1 MKRLDT
7 IATIAIGLLT
17 LGLLAGCR
25 GDSAPDAGSEA
36 EDRQAGAAVPVQLGG
51 LRLPSDTVRFSV
63 LIQGNEAGSEEMW
76 VDETGHVRF
85 HFAFNDRGRGPDLDA
100 RVGLNE
106 RGIPVV
112 IETSGVDYLK
122 SPVEERFQLQGST
135 ATWKNQGEDGSR
147 ELDGDALFIP
157 MNGTPAMGAL
167 AARALLQ
174 APDWR
179 LPLLPAG
186 DMYLEKVEDR
196 RFERTSETGT
206 ESITATQYAIS
217 GLGFSPSYVWL
228 DEAGLYFGSADGW
241 FGVVREGWDAAL
253 PEMHAAQQ
261 ERNAAWL
268 GQLAEDLP
276 ERPTVAVAIQ
286 GARLFDPHT
295 LSMTPGVTVVVEG
308 NRIAAVGPDGEVSIP
323 SEARVVDAEGKTLL
337 PGLFDMHVHLSPIDG
352 VLHMAAG
359 VTTVRDMAND
369 IDQLLDMRQR
379 FDDGTAI
386 GPRVIMAGFMDGPG
400 PYAGP
405 TKVLVDTE
413 AEIREWIAR
422 YDSLGYEQIKI
433 YSSIETELVPAIT
446 DAAREHGMKVSGHI
460 PAFMTAEQA
469 VLQGFSEIT
478 HANMLFLNFQG
489 DTLDTRTPARF
500 TAVAQYGAELDLESD
515 SVQDFLQL
523 LKDREVIVDPTVSIW
538 EGMFTGRP
546 GEVSPNFESVADRL
560 PPTVRRGYLAG
571 GLPVPDEMDMR
582 YRESFQ
588 RILDMVAEVYEQGI
602 TIVPGTDA
610 MAGFA
615 LHRELELYER
625 AGIPAAQVLR
635 IATLGSAEVAG
646 RADQL
651 GSIEPGKLADM
662 ILVDG
667 DPTARM
673 SDIRNVRLVMKDGV
687 LFDAASLYR
696 AIGVAP

>member
-1 MKRLDT
+1 
-7 IATIAIGLLT
+7 
-17 LGLLAGCR
+17 
-25 GDSAPDAGSEA
+25 
-36 EDRQAGAAVPVQLGG
+36 V
-51 LRLPSDTVRFSV
+51 
-63 LIQGNEAGSEEMW
+63 
-76 VDETGHVRF
+76 
-85 HFAFNDRGRGPDLDA
+85 
-100 RVGLNE
+100 
-106 RGIPVV
+106 
-112 IETSGVDYLK
+112 
-122 SPVEERFQLQGST
+122 
-135 ATWKNQGEDGSR
+135 
-147 ELDGDALFIP
+147 
-157 MNGTPAMGAL
+157 
-167 AARALLQ
+167 
-174 APDWR
+174 
-179 LPLLPAG
+179 
-186 DMYLEKVEDR
+186 
-196 RFERTSETGT
+196 
-206 ESITATQYAIS
+206 
-217 GLGFSPSYVWL
+217 
-228 DEAGLYFGSADGW
+228 
-241 FGVVREGWDAAL
+241 
-253 PEMHAAQQ
+253 
-261 ERNAAWL
+261 
-268 GQLAEDLP
+268 
-276 ERPTVAVAIQ
+276 
-286 GARLFDPHT
+286 
-295 LSMTPGVTVVVEG
+295 TPGVTVVVEG
-308 NRIAAVGPDGEVSIP
+308 SRIAAVGPDGEVSIP
-323 SEARVVDAEGKTLL
+323 AGARVVEAEGKTLL

-352 VLHMAAG
+352 ILHMAAG

-433 YSSIETELVPAIT
+433 YSSIQTELVPAIT

-469 VLQGFSEIT
+469 VMQGFGEIT

-546 GEVSPNFESVADRL
+546 GEVSPNFEPVADRL
-560 PPTVRRGYLAG
+560 PPTVRRGFLAG

>member
-1 MKRLDT
+1 
-7 IATIAIGLLT
+7 
-17 LGLLAGCR
+17 
-25 GDSAPDAGSEA
+25 
-36 EDRQAGAAVPVQLGG
+36 
-51 LRLPSDTVRFSV
+51 
-63 LIQGNEAGSEEMW
+63 
-76 VDETGHVRF
+76 
-85 HFAFNDRGRGPDLDA
+85 
-100 RVGLNE
+100 
-106 RGIPVV
+106 
-112 IETSGVDYLK
+112 
-122 SPVEERFQLQGST
+122 
-135 ATWKNQGEDGSR
+135 
-147 ELDGDALFIP
+147 
-157 MNGTPAMGAL
+157 
-167 AARALLQ
+167 
-174 APDWR
+174 
-179 LPLLPAG
+179 
-186 DMYLEKVEDR
+186 
-196 RFERTSETGT
+196 
-206 ESITATQYAIS
+206 
-217 GLGFSPSYVWL
+217 
-228 DEAGLYFGSADGW
+228 
-241 FGVVREGWDAAL
+241 
-253 PEMHAAQQ
+253 
-261 ERNAAWL
+261 
-268 GQLAEDLP
+268 
-276 ERPTVAVAIQ
+276 
-286 GARLFDPHT
+286 
-295 LSMTPGVTVVVEG
+295 
-308 NRIAAVGPDGEVSIP
+308 
-323 SEARVVDAEGKTLL
+323 
-337 PGLFDMHVHLSPIDG
+337 
-352 VLHMAAG
+352 
-359 VTTVRDMAND
+359 
-369 IDQLLDMRQR
+369 
-379 FDDGTAI
+379 
-386 GPRVIMAGFMDGPG
+386 
-400 PYAGP
+400 
-405 TKVLVDTE
+405 
-413 AEIREWIAR
+413 
-422 YDSLGYEQIKI
+422 
-433 YSSIETELVPAIT
+433 
-446 DAAREHGMKVSGHI
+446 MKVSGHI

-469 VLQGFSEIT
+469 VMQGFGEIT

-546 GEVSPNFESVADRL
+546 GEVSPNFEPVADRL
-560 PPTVRRGYLAG
+560 PPTVRRGFLAG